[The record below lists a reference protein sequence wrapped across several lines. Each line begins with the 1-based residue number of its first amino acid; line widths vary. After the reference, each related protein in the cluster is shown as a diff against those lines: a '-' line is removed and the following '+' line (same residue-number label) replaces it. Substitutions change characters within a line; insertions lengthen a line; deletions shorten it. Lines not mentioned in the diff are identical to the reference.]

1 MSHSEAVQKLSNVLF
16 GRDEVKN
23 RIALSAVK
31 MIIGDIVTLYNEFK
45 TAEGAGALVFNPHSP
60 EKSLY
65 MPLREIQRD
74 LILAEEAMD
83 NNLKK
88 FFEKVQSIV
97 VKESGT
103 EKPIVIMV
111 TEDSMSVHVIDINQT
126 EERLKEALDAAK
138 YL

>member
-1 MSHSEAVQKLSNVLF
+1 
-16 GRDEVKN
+16 
-23 RIALSAVK
+23 
-31 MIIGDIVTLYNEFK
+31 
-45 TAEGAGALVFNPHSP
+45 
-60 EKSLY
+60 
-65 MPLREIQRD
+65 MPLRDIQRD

-83 NNLKK
+83 DDLKR

-111 TEDSMSVHVIDINQT
+111 TEESMSVHVIDINQT

-138 YL
+138 YS

>member
-1 MSHSEAVQKLSNVLF
+1 MSNSEAAQKLSNVLF

-23 RIALSAVK
+23 RVALNTVK

-45 TAEGAGALVFNPHSP
+45 TAEGAGALVFNPQSP
-60 EKSLY
+60 EKSQY
-65 MPLREIQRD
+65 MPLRDIQRD

-83 NNLKK
+83 DDLKR

-111 TEDSMSVHVIDINQT
+111 TEESMSVHVIDINQT

-138 YL
+138 YS